1 MCNFNFKK
9 SIYFS
14 DIKHFK
20 LDENN
25 IDYVKIDKISSAREY
40 DNFIIKDLYKYV
52 ETKFILIVQHDG
64 IIYQPEK
71 WDDDFL
77 NYDYIGASWPSPPKN
92 GNHVGNGGFS
102 LRSKKF
108 MEYASSILG
117 NNYCNEAEDV
127 YLCGTLFSKM
137 KENGFKYANIE
148 TACKFST
155 ELEWS
160 KTNRNSFGFHLAA
173 CNAIDVHRQFRD
185 KIYEDLHK
193 NWR

>member
-1 MCNFNFKK
+1 MCNIKFNK

-25 IDYVKIDKISSAREY
+25 IDFVKINKISSAREY
-40 DNFIIKDLYKYV
+40 DNFIIKELYKYI
-52 ETKFILIVQHDG
+52 ETKHILIVQHDG
-64 IIYQPEK
+64 IIYQSHN
-71 WDDDFL
+71 WDDNFL
-77 NYDYIGASWPSPPKN
+77 NYDYIGATWPSPPKN

-108 MEYASSILG
+108 MEQAAKEL
-117 NNYCNEAEDV
+117 NNQYCNEAEDV
-127 YLCGTLFSKM
+127 YLCGTLFRNMIK
-137 KENGFKYANIE
+137 NNFKYADIE
-148 TACKFST
+148 TATKFSV

-160 KTNRNSFGFHLAA
+160 RTHRNTFGFHLAA
-173 CNAIDVHRQFRD
+173 CNSIDIHRHFRD